1 MYEITLTL
9 LSDFWGVLVQMAP
22 YLLFGFLVAGLLSVL
37 IRPETVER
45 HLGGRSVWT
54 VVKSALLGVPLPLCS
69 CGVIPVSASLR
80 RHGAGRGAAVSF
92 LIATPQTGVDGV
104 LVTYSLL
111 GPIQA
116 IFRASAALISG
127 ILGGLAVLALGESDS
142 KDPDEPSSCTESCC
156 TERSS
161 RGGLGKGLAVL
172 RYGFVTLP
180 RDIGPS
186 LAVGLAVAAG
196 ISALLPPQVLSG
208 LAGGG
213 ILTMLLMV
221 VAGIPIYV
229 CATASVPI
237 AAALVAKGIAPGAAL
252 VFLMT
257 GPATNAATIATVW
270 KTMGRRTAVIYLSSV
285 IVTALAAGM
294 LLDRLVIPA
303 AGGITPP
310 PSGHL
315 LPHWVGPAS
324 ATALLAV
331 LGINLLVPRLR
342 RWRGQGDEDDHAGR
356 PEPAEA
362 NEPSHEVDGPS
373 ERIRLAVRGMT
384 CSHCSSTV
392 ARALGRCRGVY
403 RASADHERDVAEV
416 RGRDMDD
423 AELRRSVRELG
434 FEVVDPAAEPA
445 DRGAE
450 GV

>member
-1 MYEITLTL
+1 MYEIILTL
-9 LSDFWGVLVQMAP
+9 LSDLWGVVVQMAP
-22 YLLFGFLVAGLLSVL
+22 YLLFGFLVAGVLSVL

-54 VVKSALLGVPLPLCS
+54 VIKSALLGVPLPLCS

-92 LIATPQTGVDGV
+92 LISTPQTGVDGM

-127 ILGGLAVLALGESDS
+127 ILGGLAVLAMGEGAAEE
-142 KDPDEPSSCTESCC
+142 PDAPSTCTESCC
-156 TERSS
+156 TEAASA
-161 RGGLGKGLAVL
+161 GLLGRLRNVL

-186 LAVGLAVAAG
+186 LAAGLVIAAG
-196 ISALLPPQVLSG
+196 ISVLVPPRVLSG

-221 VAGIPIYV
+221 VAGIPVYV

-237 AAALVAKGIAPGAAL
+237 AAALVAKGVAPGAAL

-270 KTMGRRTAVIYLSSV
+270 KTLGRRTALIYLSSV
-285 IVTALAAGM
+285 IVTALAAGL
-294 LLDRLVIPA
+294 LLDRLVLPA
-303 AGGITPP
+303 AGGSAPLP
-310 PSGHL
+310 AGHL

-324 ATALLAV
+324 AVVLLAV
-331 LGINLLVPRLR
+331 LGANLLIPWLR
-342 RWRGQGDEDDHAGR
+342 RRRGEPGEAVATEQADSPS
-356 PEPAEA
+356 PEGSSTDSGA
-362 NEPSHEVDGPS
+362 SS
-373 ERIRLAVRGMT
+373 ESVRLSIRGMT

-392 ARALGRCRGVY
+392 ARALRRCRGVQG
-403 RASADHERDVAEV
+403 ASADHERDVAEV

-434 FEVVDPAAEPA
+434 FEVDDA
-445 DRGAE
+445 GAE
-450 GV
+450 LVDGGSSGR